1 MSNALAIAA
10 TTAVLK
16 SVLTAAVV
24 RANLSILGDPNVSTV
39 APDRVPMGEGETS
52 RLNIFMYHATPNT
65 GLRNVG
71 LPAYDSQGRRISNPP
86 LAIDLHYLL
95 SAYGKP
101 DFAPDILL
109 GVGMQILFEIP
120 VLTRD
125 AIRRVFTPPI
135 NGSLSPELQK
145 LATSGIAEQV
155 EAIKITPHTL
165 NSEEIFKLWSAFQI
179 AYRPT
184 AAYQVSVILI
194 ESRQSVTEALP
205 VRQPKVYV
213 LPFRQPTIEE
223 VIPQILTYAANAK
236 ITLQGRN
243 LLAENTI
250 VRFGAGGEQPPD
262 AENYTDTQLQVNLP
276 SSLQAGVNTVQ
287 VIQQLNIGE
296 PTLHEGF
303 ASNVAAFSLRPT
315 LQKTVTPG
323 GEVYDITVTPNTIIV
338 KLNPLVG
345 KAQQVVL
352 LLNEFNPP
360 TNRAALAY
368 NFKASF
374 RDLPDQP
381 ATSDTINIPI
391 QGVQPGNYL
400 LRVRVDG
407 AESLLDLDAN
417 NRPIAPQVSI
427 I

>member
-16 SVLTAAVV
+16 NVLTAAVV

-39 APDRVPMGEGETS
+39 APDRVPMGELETS

-250 VRFGAGGEQPPD
+250 IRFGAGGEQAPD

-323 GEVYDITVTPNTIIV
+323 GEVYDITVTQNAIIV

-381 ATSDTINIPI
+381 ATTDTINITI